1 MPVSLTYQG
10 LDVLAERRSDSMWGL
25 STGEEYGQK
34 LSEFFL
40 SHTYLSYTVN

>member
-1 MPVSLTYQG
+1 
-10 LDVLAERRSDSMWGL
+10 MWGL

-40 SHTYLSYTVN
+40 PHTYLSYTINLNQSLYNIKL